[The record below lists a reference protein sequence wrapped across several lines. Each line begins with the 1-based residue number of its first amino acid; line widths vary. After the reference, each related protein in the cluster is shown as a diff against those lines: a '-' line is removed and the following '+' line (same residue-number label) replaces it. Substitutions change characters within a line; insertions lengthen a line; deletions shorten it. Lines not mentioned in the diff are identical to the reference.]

1 MSPWLDIATLE
12 KMKHA
17 DGRFVAVAATGLP
30 FLLQA
35 GMAVHLVPP
44 QLDVPRALTVAS
56 VEGARGASA
65 VIGFAESLKSD
76 QAQALVGCHCVV
88 ARAAVADALGDDRV
102 AQSAL
107 HDGFRGWTI
116 CDERSG
122 RIGQVVDLVEHP
134 TQLTLTVD
142 TTSGHKLVPLVD
154 DLIVAV
160 DEDARTIVMSLPAGL
175 LEV

>member
-1 MSPWLDIATLE
+1 M
-12 KMKHA
+12 
-17 DGRFVAVAATGLP
+17 
-30 FLLQA
+30 
-35 GMAVHLVPP
+35 
-44 QLDVPRALTVAS
+44 
-56 VEGARGASA
+56 
-65 VIGFAESLKSD
+65 
-76 QAQALVGCHCVV
+76 
-88 ARAAVADALGDDRV
+88 

-122 RIGQVVDLVEHP
+122 RTGQVVDLVEHP